1 MRRKLYGTNKL
12 VDDFTQS
19 LIEVE
24 KLDGGWTTKYVN
36 KQKNETWLKYVIDL
50 ERGYFWNLML
60 IDPKPNTD
68 ELINIALESDFDD
81 EIHASA
87 VKLMLDEKVSKIDYR
102 QKLIK
107 KLEEFDFTNLNKTDR
122 KRIKTIIQS
131 AELNSE
137 WNRREILGKH
147 VTEINNDAEFF
158 SDIAN
163 RAKRIL
169 KKIAE

>member
-36 KQKNETWLKYVIDL
+36 KEKNEMWLKYVIYP

-87 VKLMLDEKVSKIDYR
+87 VRLVLDEKVSKIDYR
-102 QKLIK
+102 QKLIE

-147 VTEINNDAEFF
+147 VTEINKDAEFF

-163 RAKRIL
+163 RSKWIL